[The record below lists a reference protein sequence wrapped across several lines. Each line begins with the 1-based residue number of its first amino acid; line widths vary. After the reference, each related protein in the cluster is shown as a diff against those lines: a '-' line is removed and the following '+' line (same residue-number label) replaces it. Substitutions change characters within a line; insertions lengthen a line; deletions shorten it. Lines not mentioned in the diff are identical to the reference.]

1 MTTNNITDLT
11 GMPSNAYGYGL
22 MLTIGSLVP
31 YLKLQIYIEESAIN
45 TGSKIYYRT
54 RCDRGNWRKIMTQQ
68 I

>member
-1 MTTNNITDLT
+1 MVVNDITKLT

-22 MLTIGSLVP
+22 MLTVGSLVP

-54 RCDRGNWRKIMTQQ
+54 RCDSGNWRRIMTQAL
-68 I
+68 